1 MIIVEEQEVDK
12 PEVSPDLLM
21 LDGNGILH
29 PNRAGIAS
37 HLGIELFQYFN
48 LMFLQIVFLI
58 FIMLV
63 KFH

>member
-1 MIIVEEQEVDK
+1 MNSKIETRKTELILILVQEQELEN

-37 HLGIELFQYFN
+37 HLGIGLFQLFN
-48 LMFLQIVFLI
+48 
-58 FIMLV
+58 
-63 KFH
+63 

>member
-58 FIMLV
+58 FIMPVL
-63 KFH
+63 

>member
-63 KFH
+63 L

>member
-1 MIIVEEQEVDK
+1 MIIVEEQDVDK

-58 FIMLV
+58 FIMPVL
-63 KFH
+63 

>member
-37 HLGIELFQYFN
+37 HLGIEYFKYFN

>member
-1 MIIVEEQEVDK
+1 MELIIILVQEQELEN

-37 HLGIELFQYFN
+37 HLGIGLFQLFN
-48 LMFLQIVFLI
+48 
-58 FIMLV
+58 
-63 KFH
+63 